1 MESYCLWTEKGIS
14 WYWNYPKIYMVF
26 AIPMGAGFCPSAV
39 ELIHTHCLEGANL
52 LTCTLL
58 PNFLIMYGVST
69 ASDFII
75 DTSPSSASSA
85 CKTTFNA
92 AGPEQLFYQRRR
104 KGSSRASHSMP
115 TSCHVFLFETCLTS
129 NVEGWL
135 EVGSKSADPGFY
147 KTQNNPVQTSKSQIR
162 NKSTDW
168 DFSSS
173 GRWLLKPNCSHSYL
187 RFLMLCVFIW
197 SDLFTHLHNDV
208 KTHEI
213 QFWQLLL
220 VPSMAKTCFSGAQYF
235 RMGMLVPI
243 LILGY
248 DGFVKLKICC

>member
-1 MESYCLWTEKGIS
+1 M
-14 WYWNYPKIYMVF
+14 
-26 AIPMGAGFCPSAV
+26 
-39 ELIHTHCLEGANL
+39 IHTHCLEGANL

-69 ASDFII
+69 ASDFI
-75 DTSPSSASSA
+75 DTSRAGKFCLAKP
-85 CKTTFNA
+85 TFNA

-197 SDLFTHLHNDV
+197 PDLCTHLHNDV

-213 QFWQLLL
+213 QF
-220 VPSMAKTCFSGAQYF
+220 
-235 RMGMLVPI
+235 
-243 LILGY
+243 
-248 DGFVKLKICC
+248 